1 MNARKRSEA
10 DPSPLLTAPGFPIF
24 VAVID
29 KKNKMFIKNIL
40 LLKCPHYEVEI

>member
-1 MNARKRSEA
+1 MNARKKSVA

-29 KKNKMFIKNIL
+29 KKNKMFIKKYFVIKVSTL
-40 LLKCPHYEVEI
+40 